1 MRYALLFSWL
11 CFNLCAQAAKQPDI
25 VFFLIDD
32 LGYADCGFN
41 GGKEIKTPNI
51 DRLAQSG
58 AIIENHYVQP
68 VCSPTR
74 STLLTGRY
82 PTHTGVYTI
91 VSAGVCR
98 SPNVRWPMPCAR
110 PAIAPRSR
118 GSGTSVNS
126 RKPTSPT
133 PAGSIT
139 SMATSS
145 GCSIT
150 SPMNG

>member
-11 CFNLCAQAAKQPDI
+11 CFNLYAQGTKQPDI

-82 PTHTGVYTI
+82 PTQTGVYTI
-91 VSAGVCR
+91 VSPGAG
-98 SPNVRWPMPCAR
+98 
-110 PAIAPRSR
+110 
-118 GSGTSVNS
+118 
-126 RKPTSPT
+126 
-133 PAGSIT
+133 
-139 SMATSS
+139 
-145 GCSIT
+145 
-150 SPMNG
+150 